1 MNALEWPADLT
12 DFRLPVKWDGQ
23 PVDWHGWHPP
33 IEVRDLFLC
42 SNNGLLRDPQPCSG
56 CGHPFQ
62 PWWAQGL
69 TADGRTS
76 ITIERCGFCNTA
88 IALET
93 GPDGTSEWTLD
104 DSDYGPEGS
113 SDNQRGNR

>member
-1 MNALEWPADLT
+1 MPLT
-12 DFRLPVKWDGQ
+12 SPGNDDDTGENHQPTLRKNTAEPVEQTLKQ
-23 PVDWHGWHPP
+23 NSL
-33 IEVRDLFLC
+33 R
-42 SNNGLLRDPQPCSG
+42 RDPQPCSG

-76 ITIERCGFCNTA
+76 ITVERCGFCNTT
-88 IALET
+88 IAFET

-113 SDNQRGNR
+113 FDNQKGNR

>member
-1 MNALEWPADLT
+1 MSGLEWPAGLT
-12 DFRLPVKWDGQ
+12 DFRLPPAWDGR

-33 IEVRDLFLC
+33 IEARALFLC
-42 SNNGLLRDPQPCSG
+42 ENNDLRRNPQPCSG

-62 PWWAQGL
+62 PWWNRGL
-69 TADGRTS
+69 TADGHTS
-76 ITIERCGFCNTA
+76 ITVERCGFCNTT

-104 DSDYGPEGS
+104 DSDYGPGGGF
-113 SDNQRGNR
+113 DNQKGNR

>member
-1 MNALEWPADLT
+1 MGGISPSKPEP
-12 DFRLPVKWDGQ
+12 
-23 PVDWHGWHPP
+23 
-33 IEVRDLFLC
+33 C
-42 SNNGLLRDPQPCSG
+42 SPCENNGLRRGPQSCSG

-62 PWWAQGL
+62 PWWAQEL

-113 SDNQRGNR
+113 SDNQKGNR

>member
-1 MNALEWPADLT
+1 M
-12 DFRLPVKWDGQ
+12 
-23 PVDWHGWHPP
+23 
-33 IEVRDLFLC
+33 
-42 SNNGLLRDPQPCSG
+42 
-56 CGHPFQ
+56 
-62 PWWAQGL
+62 

-76 ITIERCGFCNTA
+76 ITVERCGYCNTT

-113 SDNQRGNR
+113 SDNQKGNR